1 VQLPLEV
8 QWPQRVEDHCGFLEG
23 FALLALFLGSEA
35 VDLLDG
41 DSLLIDVDAVAP
53 GQRAVWQVRLRVA
66 NQLPE
71 LVTQDLQGHVPRA
84 RERGVGHGGAG
95 PQCADES
102 VVGHS
107 KVATLPTTGQDQLDG
122 LVEPALSR
130 SR

>member
-1 VQLPLEV
+1 
-8 QWPQRVEDHCGFLEG
+8 
-23 FALLALFLGSEA
+23 EA

-41 DSLLIDVDAVAP
+41 DSLLVDVDAVAL

-71 LVTQDLQGHVPRA
+71 LVTQDLQGHVTRT

-95 PQCADES
+95 PQCADQS
-102 VVGHS
+102 VVGHRQS
-107 KVATLPTTGQDQLDG
+107 ATLATTGQDQLDG

-130 SR
+130 GR